1 MMFVLWFFF
10 FKQKTAY
17 EMRINDWSSDVCSS
31 DLEYLAPQGYFA
43 GHGEFFLYLTLR
55 KARGQGGEHGD
66 TGRRT
71 IFRGRTG
78 WNVDV
83 YVPRVKDAVIDT
95 KGYGVCPEIG
105 HGNRCRFF
113 HHIAQVDR

>member
-1 MMFVLWFFF
+1 MHLANRMEGEVF
-10 FKQKTAY
+10 
-17 EMRINDWSSDVCSS
+17 DVIFLYFQNVVSIGFRED
-31 DLEYLAPQGYFA
+31 DLVDIGPLGGQYFLFDSTNWEYLAPQGYFA

-78 WNVDV
+78 WRSEER
-83 YVPRVKDAVIDT
+83 RVGK
-95 KGYGVCPEIG
+95 E
-105 HGNRCRFF
+105 
-113 HHIAQVDR
+113 